1 MSIPQAASE
10 AAAVVAESIPGPKHF
25 ALTHIVYPPSNKLG
39 IPLALLSLSP
49 IFLFVAYFVLVVF
62 GRRMSLFLLA
72 VGSVGNEALSL
83 FLKRILKSPRP
94 FPHLPHVGHGYG
106 MPSSHTQAA
115 SFVLAWGIGYW
126 LSIEARYDNMPT
138 DARTRTVRK
147 VRTGT
152 YVFGLFAW
160 SIAVAASR

>member
-1 MSIPQAASE
+1 MSVSNAASE
-10 AAAVVAESIPGPKHF
+10 AAAAVADAPGPKHF
-25 ALTHIVYPPSNKLG
+25 ALTHIVYPATDKLG

-49 IFLFVAYFVLVVF
+49 IFLFVAYFSLVIF
-62 GRRMSLFLLA
+62 GRRLSLFLLA

-83 FLKRILKSPRP
+83 LLKRLLKSPRP

-126 LSIEARYDNMPT
+126 LSIESRYDNRPLES
-138 DARTRTVRK
+138 RTRTIRK
-147 VRTGT
+147 IRSGI
-152 YVFGLFAW
+152 YLFGLFAW
-160 SIAVAASR
+160 SLTVAASR